1 MKAPEEARVRSVGAG
16 VSGPVGGGG
25 RGRVRVRCATC
36 VATLA
41 APLWLAGCALLAKP
55 PPPPPPPERVD
66 VSVYQRVANERA
78 ELLER
83 ENERLRADLRAA
95 EETLLEIESG
105 MRGTQRGAEAVS
117 MLAEARIEVDRAA
130 KRAPWRESTA
140 AEAREKLDEAE
151 RQLGEGHIGSAIFFV
166 SRATRIAGSLDAE
179 AELVARSPGA
189 RSVKPNRVNLRAE
202 PNVESSVLAVLAGRT
217 PVFVEGNEA
226 GWALVRT
233 VAGQVGWVR
242 EDLLAA
248 R

>member
-1 MKAPEEARVRSVGAG
+1 VQSVGAD
-16 VSGPVGGGG
+16 VSGPFGGGG
-25 RGRVRVRCATC
+25 RGRVRVRSGVSA
-36 VATLA
+36 AALA
-41 APLWLAGCALLAKP
+41 APLWLAGCALFAGP
-55 PPPPPPPERVD
+55 PPPPPPEPERVD
-66 VSVYQRVANERA
+66 VSVYQRVANDRA

-105 MRGTQRGAEAVS
+105 MRGTQRRAEAVS

-130 KRAPWRESTA
+130 KRTPWRESTA

-151 RQLGEGHIGSAIFFV
+151 RQLAEGHFGSAIFFV
-166 SRATRIAGSLDAE
+166 SRATRIASGLDAE
-179 AELVARSPGA
+179 ADLVARSPGA
-189 RSVKPNRVNLRAE
+189 RSVKPYRVNLRAE
-202 PNVESSVLAVLAGRT
+202 PNTDSSVLAVLRGRT
-217 PVFVEGNEA
+217 PVFVESSEA

-242 EDLLAA
+242 EDLLA